1 MSTDHEPIS
10 IADDDGVRIIT
21 IDRPER
27 RNAVDRETAD
37 ALADAFRKFD
47 ADPDSSVAVLAGA
60 SGTFCA
66 GADLKGLAEG
76 RGNRVREAGD
86 GPMGISRL
94 RLSKPV
100 IAAIEG
106 FAVAGGLELALWCDL
121 RVASRDAT
129 LGVYCRRFGVPL
141 VDLGTIRLPRL
152 IGHSRAMDLILTGR
166 GVGGDEA
173 FDMGLVNRVTEPGA
187 ALATAIDL
195 GHQLAGFPQTCLR
208 HDRLSAIEQWDLGEP
223 QATVNE
229 IRHGLV
235 TIASGETLE
244 GATRFNSGTGRH
256 GDFAGGQPG

>member
-1 MSTDHEPIS
+1 M
-10 IADDDGVRIIT
+10 
-21 IDRPER
+21 
-27 RNAVDRETAD
+27 
-37 ALADAFRKFD
+37 
-47 ADPDSSVAVLAGA
+47 
-60 SGTFCA
+60 
-66 GADLKGLAEG
+66 
-76 RGNRVREAGD
+76 
-86 GPMGISRL
+86 
-94 RLSKPV
+94 SKPV
-100 IAAIEG
+100 IAAIEDSRWR
-106 FAVAGGLELALWCDL
+106 VGLELALWCDL

-244 GATRFNSGTGRH
+244 GATRSTPHRAPWRLRRRATRLAANPEPEATADTVWACQS
-256 GDFAGGQPG
+256 